1 MYTCDFSRG
10 IGNSLDLVH
19 HGGASRGI
27 GNSLDLVHHGGASE
41 VIIAK
46 PQLHR
51 RHDHFLRSV
60 AIFFQNGSSFFL
72 ERGQFGGGIEV
83 NLQPAGNDIGPLQTG
98 WYSLQY
104 DGKQWGS
111 GVIS

>member
-72 ERGQFGGGIEV
+72 ERGQFGGGDRG
-83 NLQPAGNDIGPLQTG
+83 QPATG
-98 WYSLQY
+98 RKRYWTLADRLVLSA
-104 DGKQWGS
+104 
-111 GVIS
+111 I

>member
-1 MYTCDFSRG
+1 MQLDMIGLWGNPFPRRSEWPGDDDEPNDLENKRARTFNDSVRLSVCPCVSVMYTCDF
-10 IGNSLDLVH
+10 
-19 HGGASRGI
+19 SRGI

-60 AIFFQNGSSFFL
+60 AIFFRTGAVSF
-72 ERGQFGGGIEV
+72 
-83 NLQPAGNDIGPLQTG
+83 
-98 WYSLQY
+98 
-104 DGKQWGS
+104 
-111 GVIS
+111 